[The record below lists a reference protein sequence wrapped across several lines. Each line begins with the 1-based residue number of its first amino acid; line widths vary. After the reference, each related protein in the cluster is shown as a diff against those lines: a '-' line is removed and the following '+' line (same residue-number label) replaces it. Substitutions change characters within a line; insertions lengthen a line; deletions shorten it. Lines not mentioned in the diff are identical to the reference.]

1 MEKES
6 KSAFSA
12 HETKSAS
19 ELLKD
24 FLASVSKGN
33 PIEAASFFAEDGYL
47 EAPYV
52 ASFGMPSKFEG
63 PEAIAASMTGML
75 QMAPNFHFTSVKII
89 MGTPT
94 QVVAEY
100 ESEATLTNG
109 KQYKMLY
116 IGCVITKDGKIVSH
130 REFLNTVPFVEA
142 FFPNGLRDLITTK

>member
-1 MEKES
+1 METVVNSTK
-6 KSAFSA
+6 AVN
-12 HETKSAS
+12 ETKSAS
-19 ELLKD
+19 DLLKD
-24 FLASVSKGN
+24 FLASVNAGN
-33 PIEAASFFAEDGYL
+33 AKDAAAFFAEDGYL

-75 QMAPNFHFTSVKII
+75 QMAPDFHFTSMKVI
-89 MGTPT
+89 MENDT

-109 KQYKMLY
+109 KHYKMLY
-116 IGCVITKDGKIVSH
+116 IGIITSRDGKIVSH

-142 FFPNGLRDLITTK
+142 FFPDGLQSLITNK